1 MKHQIL
7 DCHLF
12 KHRATTHRSCR
23 QLTLNNNK
31 NYRIILARGSTL
43 NLLSPRWR
51 NHSNCFARMLNKKSL
66 ILSMSCQ
73 VGTLNDSHPSRQ
85 AASSPVTSAVASYRR
100 IRMTCRTQLST
111 NKSDCQNTSFL
122 NYRKNR
128 FSRHK
133 MNSEDFTWQTS
144 Y

>member
-1 MKHQIL
+1 MKIQIL
-7 DCHLF
+7 DYQLF
-12 KHRATTHRSCR
+12 KHRATTHRSSR
-23 QLTLNNNK
+23 QLTLNIK

-51 NHSNCFARMLNKKSL
+51 NHLKCFARMPNKKSL

-111 NKSDCQNTSFL
+111 NKSDSQNTSFL

-128 FSRHK
+128 FNRHR

>member
-1 MKHQIL
+1 MKLQIL
-7 DCHLF
+7 DCHLL
-12 KHRATTHRSCR
+12 KHRAITHRCSR
-23 QLTLNNNK
+23 QLTLNNK
-31 NYRIILARGSTL
+31 NYRIRARGSTL

-51 NHSNCFARMLNKKSL
+51 NHLKCFARMLSKKSL
-66 ILSMSCQ
+66 ILTMSCQ
-73 VGTLNDSHPSRQ
+73 VGTPLNDSHPSRQ
-85 AASSPVTSAVASYRR
+85 VESSPVTSAVASYRR
-100 IRMTCRTQLST
+100 IKMTYRTQLST

-128 FSRHK
+128 FNRHR

>member
-12 KHRATTHRSCR
+12 KHRGRTHRSSC
-23 QLTLNNNK
+23 QSTLNYK
-31 NYRIILARGSTL
+31 NSRILARGSTL

-51 NHSNCFARMLNKKSL
+51 THSNCFARMPNKKSL

-73 VGTLNDSHPSRQ
+73 VGTLNDNHPSRQ

-100 IRMTCRTQLST
+100 IRMTCRTHLST
-111 NKSDCQNTSFL
+111 NKSSCQNTSFL

-133 MNSEDFTWQTS
+133 MKNEDFTWHTS